1 MPSRKTPMTTMPR
14 EQMLALLEDL
24 GWRGVKE
31 QLSDL
36 VAHAIKSRWHPEQ
49 LFEQAAMVER
59 RYRDRKSLERR
70 LRASEVNKGRKELKM
85 MADFDWNWPAKI
97 DRHAIERALAGALVA
112 KAENLVLLAAQG
124 LGKTMI
130 GRNLVYETVMRGQTA
145 LFVEAPQMLLD
156 LTSQE
161 TSRALERRLRYYARP
176 HLLCIDEVG
185 YLSTDARSADMLFE
199 VVSRRYERTATVV
212 TTNLAF
218 RDWPAVFPNASCVAA
233 LVDRLTHHAD
243 IVTIE
248 GLSYRKH
255 EAEQRQRRHRRQA
268 TATKRRPRAKSSS

>member
-1 MPSRKTPMTTMPR
+1 MPSRKTTTTMSR
-14 EQMLALLEDL
+14 EQLLSLLDNL
-24 GWRGVKE
+24 QWRGVKE
-31 QLSDL
+31 QFPDL
-36 VAHAIKSRWHPEQ
+36 MARAIKSRWHPEQ
-49 LFEQAAMVER
+49 LLEQAAMIER

-70 LRASEVNKGRKELKM
+70 LRASEVNKGRKQLKM

-97 DRHAIERALAGALVA
+97 DRHTIERALAGGLVE
-112 KAENLVLLAAQG
+112 KADNLVLLAAQG

-130 GRNLVYETVMRGQTA
+130 GRNLVYDTVMRGQTA

-199 VVSRRYERTATVV
+199 VVSRRYERATTVV

-218 RDWPAVFPNASCVAA
+218 VDWPTVFPSASCIAA

-243 IVTIE
+243 IVVIE
-248 GLSYRKH
+248 GESYRKH
-255 EAEQRQRRHRRQA
+255 EAELRQEQRKASATTAKKTRRK
-268 TATKRRPRAKSSS
+268 TK

>member
-1 MPSRKTPMTTMPR
+1 MTMPR
-14 EQMLALLEDL
+14 EQLLALFEDL
-24 GWRGVKE
+24 QWRGVKE
-31 QLSDL
+31 QFTDL
-36 VAHAIKSRWHPEQ
+36 VARAIKSRWHPEQ
-49 LFEQAAMVER
+49 LFEQAAMIER

-70 LRASEVNKGRKELKM
+70 LRSSEVNKGRKQLKM
-85 MADFDWNWPAKI
+85 IADFDWNWPTKI
-97 DRHAIERALAGALVA
+97 DRHAIERALAGALVE

-156 LTSQE
+156 LTSKE
-161 TSRALERRLRYYARP
+161 TSRALEHRLRHYARP
-176 HLLCIDEVG
+176 SLLCIDEVG

-199 VVSRRYERTATVV
+199 VVSRRYERAATVV

-218 RDWPAVFPNASCVAA
+218 ADWPTVFPNASCIAA

-243 IVTIE
+243 IVAIE
-248 GLSYRKH
+248 GKSYRKH
-255 EAEQRQRRHRRQA
+255 EAEQRQ
-268 TATKRRPRAKSSS
+268 KRRKRESTAPKKTRRKTK

>member
-1 MPSRKTPMTTMPR
+1 LR
-14 EQMLALLEDL
+14 
-24 GWRGVKE
+24 WWGVKE
-31 QLSDL
+31 QLTDL
-36 VAHAIKSRWHPEQ
+36 VARAIKSRWHPEQ
-49 LFEQAAMVER
+49 LLEQAAMAER
-59 RYRDRKSLERR
+59 SYRDRKSLERR
-70 LRASEVNKGRKELKM
+70 LRACTVNRGRKQLKM

-97 DRHAIERALAGALVA
+97 DRHTIERALAGELVDN
-112 KAENLVLLAAQG
+112 AENLVLLAAQG

-161 TSRALERRLRYYARP
+161 SSRALERRLRYYARP
-176 HLLCIDEVG
+176 KLLCIDEVG

-199 VVSRRYERTATVV
+199 VVSRRYELAATVV

-218 RDWPAVFPNASCVAA
+218 ADWPAVFPNASCVAA

-243 IVTIE
+243 IVVVD
-248 GLSYRKH
+248 GQSYRKH
-255 EAEQRQRRHRRQA
+255 EAEKRLKMRRQESRA
-268 TATKRRPRAKSSS
+268 RKRSTRSSSK